1 MTDYIQE
8 KFEEWFVREK
18 QLKNDEWK
26 RKDHSG
32 DYVNVIIQDHYDCFV
47 EGWIAGWNATMD
59 DIKEGL
65 DANRNDY

>member
-32 DYVNVIIQDHYDCFV
+32 DYVNVIIQDHYDCF
-47 EGWIAGWNATMD
+47 EKWWIAC
-59 DIKEGL
+59 IKEEVHESAVHDRL
-65 DANRNDY
+65 YSREV